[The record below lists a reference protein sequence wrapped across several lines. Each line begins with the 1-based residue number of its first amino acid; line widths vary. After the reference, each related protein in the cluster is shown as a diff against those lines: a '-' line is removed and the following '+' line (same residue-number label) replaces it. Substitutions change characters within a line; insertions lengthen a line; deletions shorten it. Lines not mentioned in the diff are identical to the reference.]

1 MAPGLEQELGCLL
14 RTLGLRSPSIGG
26 VSGRES
32 RPIGETGAGLRS
44 DSGPHWGR
52 PLRTWEP
59 DEDRSGQAACPPL
72 LPLPRTGRRAARGR
86 NSSAARPVIK
96 NVAFSYLG
104 VTYH

>member
-52 PLRTWEP
+52 TWEP
-59 DEDRSGQAACPPL
+59 DEDRSGQAACPPSSPCLGLGGMQQEEGIPQLPAQL
-72 LPLPRTGRRAARGR
+72 LRMWRFLIWG
-86 NSSAARPVIK
+86 
-96 NVAFSYLG
+96 
-104 VTYH
+104 